1 MSVVIACYNQ
11 ARFLGEAIESAL
23 AQGYPDFE
31 IVVVDDGS
39 TDDTSEVTGRYPG
52 VRLVRQDNRGPPRRA
67 TRGWARAGGEYVVFL
82 NADDRL
88 LPGALEVGVGCL
100 ESRQQHAFACYRGIS
115 TDGLSIWEPR

>member
-1 MSVVIACYNQ
+1 MSGVIARYNQ

-67 TRGWARAGGEYVVFL
+67 TRGWARAGGVRGVPERRRPAAARGAGGGGGVPRVSPAARL
-82 NADDRL
+82 RL
-88 LPGALEVGVGCL
+88 LQGDL
-100 ESRQQHAFACYRGIS
+100 H
-115 TDGLSIWEPR
+115 